1 MPAESVI
8 CDFYI
13 GKSLTPPRFRRALIR
28 DEPETCQEATRM
40 IPYDDNRIWVKR
52 SEYRLEMPVE
62 LIHELKMFKPKIRN
76 LQYDL
81 INQSFPPSTPSLEK
95 S

>member
-1 MPAESVI
+1 
-8 CDFYI
+8 
-13 GKSLTPPRFRRALIR
+13 
-28 DEPETCQEATRM
+28 M
-40 IPYDDNRIWVKR
+40 ILYDDNPIWVKR

-62 LIHELKMFKPKIRN
+62 LIHELKRFKPKIRN